1 MELTKEQY
9 RLLKFIKRK
18 KVIKRDDI
26 PERKSSSLSKLIECN
41 FVDSYGVGHSGID
54 CEYYEI
60 AINENGKMYIET
72 RKRSDSRFWFPV
84 IVSIIA
90 VIVSAFSLY
99 KSSQPIYISIDTT
112 NMTAT
117 TTSDATEK

>member
-9 RLLKFIKRK
+9 RLLKFISRK
-18 KVIKRDDI
+18 KVIKQDNI
-26 PERKSSSLSKLIECN
+26 PERKSSSLSKLIECD

-60 AINENGKMYIET
+60 SINENGKMYIET
-72 RKRSDSRFWFPV
+72 RKRSDNRFWLPL

-90 VIVSAFSLY
+90 VVVSTFSLY
-99 KSSQPIYISIDTT
+99 KSLQPIYVSIDTT

-117 TTSDATEK
+117 TTSDTTEK

>member
-9 RLLKFIKRK
+9 QLLKFIKRK
-18 KVIKRDDI
+18 QVIKQDNI
-26 PERKSSSLSKLIECN
+26 PKRKSSSLSKLIECD

-112 NMTAT
+112 NTTAT
-117 TTSDATEK
+117 TTSDTTEK

>member
-41 FVDSYGVGHSGID
+41 FVDNYGVGHSGID

-60 AINENGKMYIET
+60 AINENGKMYIAT
-72 RKRSDSRFWFPV
+72 RKWERIKFLVPT
-84 IVSIIA
+84 ILSIIA
-90 VIVSAFSLY
+90 IVVSIFSLY
-99 KSSQPIYISIDTT
+99 KSSENIYINI
-112 NMTAT
+112 NAT
-117 TTSDATEK
+117 TTESTIKPINP